1 VAEVD
6 SWKEIIEDHQAR
18 ERRSMEI
25 LVNPDKTPTEETFTA
40 EFFRYVSTKIPAQE
54 KGEDTEVDLG
64 ASEGGDKQKTVH
76 ISHHFIANI
85 IDRCFNEERFFPLK
99 VLNFMICSK
108 LLSVSETKMLPK
120 LVEKRELVSCLFPS
134 VCLTLLELNLLVCI
148 SASLHLPL
156 LCRRA

>member
-1 VAEVD
+1 
-6 SWKEIIEDHQAR
+6 
-18 ERRSMEI
+18 MEI
-25 LVNPDKTPTEETFTA
+25 LVNPKKTPTEETFTA

-54 KGEDTEVDLG
+54 KGEEAEGEMDLG
-64 ASEGGDKQKTVH
+64 ISEEGDKQKTVH

-120 LVEKRELVSCLFPS
+120 LVEKRELVRDLFLFADFLGFI
-134 VCLTLLELNLLVCI
+134 C
-148 SASLHLPL
+148 
-156 LCRRA
+156 